1 MSLEPYQ
8 DGKQMVDA
16 INIDALTKVFRASP
30 FKPPFTAVS
39 SISLRIRQGETF
51 GFIGANGA
59 GKSTTIKILTGILKP
74 TSGAVKLFGT
84 DVRDPE
90 ARCGVGYV
98 PENPC
103 LYDYLTPLE
112 VLEMGVSLH
121 KVEINNRRQH
131 CMDWLEKFGIAHVA
145 NKRIRSFSKGMVQR
159 TALAHALAIKPR
171 LLILDEP
178 FSGLDPLGRKDVVDL
193 LGAYRA
199 EGGTLFFSSHV
210 LHDVERIAD
219 RFGLIHKGNLLTIRS
234 PQEIVAD
241 QADRYVVRYRGGHAV
256 ASSVEIRPGLYSLD
270 TVANQLAECVAA
282 VQVGGGI
289 IQDVQPKISLETV
302 FFKTIGQ

>member
-1 MSLEPYQ
+1 MSSES
-8 DGKQMVDA
+8 DNQMPDA
-16 INIDALTKVFRASP
+16 INIDALTKVFRTLP
-30 FKPPFTAVS
+30 FKPPFAAVS
-39 SISLRIRQGETF
+39 NVSLRIKRGETF

-59 GKSTTIKILTGILKP
+59 GKSTTIKVLTGILKP
-74 TSGAVKLFGT
+74 TSGRVQLFGAEVT
-84 DVRDPE
+84 DPM
-90 ARCGVGYV
+90 ARRGVGYV
-98 PENPC
+98 PENPY

-112 VLEMGVSLH
+112 VLEMGIALH
-121 KVEINNRRQH
+121 RVEVDNLRQH

-178 FSGLDPLGRKDVVDL
+178 FSGLDPLGRKDVVDIL
-193 LGAYRA
+193 DEYRTG
-199 EGGTLFFSSHV
+199 GGTLFFSSHV

-234 PQEIVAD
+234 PREIVAD
-241 QADRYVVRYRGGHAV
+241 QADRYVVRFRGDQPV

-270 TVANQLAECVAA
+270 TDAAQLAACVAA
-282 VQVGGGI
+282 VQVAGGI
-289 IQDVQPKISLETV
+289 VQDVQPKVSLETV
-302 FFKTIGQ
+302 FFRTIRQ